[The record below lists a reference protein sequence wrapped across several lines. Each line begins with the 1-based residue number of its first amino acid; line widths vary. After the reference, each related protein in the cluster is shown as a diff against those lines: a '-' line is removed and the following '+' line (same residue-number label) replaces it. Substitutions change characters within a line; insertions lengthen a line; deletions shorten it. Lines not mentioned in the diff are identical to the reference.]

1 MMSDIVSSWK
11 LEQFVLQKCLPPIW
25 SPGSF
30 QGPDAYQQ
38 LCQQWE
44 SWSEENKKPKPTNKC
59 KKRAALQGLLMVGR
73 ELSRLLKE
81 ALDNVQTLEQAKEEL
96 KIQVDNLRAEVQGL
110 CGDSLRSAVEIS
122 RLENK
127 LGYEK
132 LKTEELKKEVGKWI
146 GETHDA
152 QSAVRAVLQDVQRD
166 RGTGPDHKVCHAK
179 IQELEAELGVSRG
192 IVAAIKGKRTMIGNG
207 EGEDSLDLHPPHY
220 DYEDDVWGANGPTRP
235 SPYAPL
241 REEVCQLQ
249 VGEVE
254 ASRDKKVPHDEPV
267 SHVPLQPIDTNKAVL
282 WFTPEQLKTVGKM
295 LGPLT
300 KETAI
305 NWLSRIQRLPKCQNG
320 NFVSDLIDIVRKSM
334 KPDDFASLPGDV
346 QMGNVQDIGDVLL
359 AVLKVFFPEV
369 NPLVLF
375 HQEKQNP
382 EERPD
387 AYVNRKKMLY
397 QMAGLPGSK
406 DSPLNFDRPEF
417 KEPLVVGLTPPLR
430 VIAGGDAAKKPLS
443 ELEQILNQ
451 NFELQKQAFP
461 GYMLGGKK
469 GKTMAMSFQ
478 NGGMRKMQGDNRKD
492 PDGKGGLGKENQQG
506 MRFQKSNSWRAELR
520 KRLIKYEKQ
529 EDIDGLP
536 DAELFQKLALHEA
549 KKHSSSHPIDPGS
562 KAQQ

>member
-1 MMSDIVSSWK
+1 MMTDIVSNWK
-11 LEQFVLQKCLPPIW
+11 LEQFVLQKCLPPVW
-25 SPGSF
+25 SPGAF
-30 QGPDAYQQ
+30 QGPEAYQQ

-44 SWSEENKKPKPTNKC
+44 SWSEETKKPKPTNKC

-73 ELSRLLKE
+73 ELSKLLKE
-81 ALDNVQTLEQAKEEL
+81 ALESVQTLEQAKGEL
-96 KIQVDNLRAEVQGL
+96 KMQVDNLQAEVQGL
-110 CGDSLRSAVEIS
+110 CGDSLRSAVEIT

-132 LKTEELKKEVGKWI
+132 LKSEELQKEVGKLI

-166 RGTGPDHKVCHAK
+166 RSTGPDHKVCHAK
-179 IQELEAELGVSRG
+179 IQELQAELGVSRG
-192 IVAAIKGKRTMIGNG
+192 IVAAIQGKRSRFGNG
-207 EGEDSLDLHPPHY
+207 EGEESLDPHPPHY

-241 REEVCQLQ
+241 REEMCQLQ
-249 VGEVE
+249 GGEVE
-254 ASRDKKVPHDEPV
+254 ASKTKKSPPDEPAG
-267 SHVPLQPIDTNKAVL
+267 HGPLQAIDTNRAVL
-282 WFTPEQLKTVGKM
+282 WFSPEQLKTLGKT

-300 KETAI
+300 KETAV
-305 NWLSRIQRLPKCQNG
+305 NWLSRAQWLPRCQSG
-320 NFVSDLIDIVRKSM
+320 NSVSDLIDVVRKCM
-334 KPDDFASLPGDV
+334 KADDFAALPGDV
-346 QMGNVQDIGDVLL
+346 QMGNVQDIRDIQS

-387 AYVNRKKMLY
+387 AYINRKKMLY
-397 QMAGLPGSK
+397 QMTGLPGSK
-406 DSPLNFDRPEF
+406 DTPLDFDRPEF

-430 VIAGGDAAKKPLS
+430 VIAGGDAARKPLL
-443 ELEQILNQ
+443 ELEQILTQ

-461 GYMLGGKK
+461 GYMVGGKK
-469 GKTMAMSFQ
+469 GKTSAMSFQ
-478 NGGMRKMQGDNRKD
+478 NAGVRKMQGDNRKD
-492 PDGKGGLGKENQQG
+492 PDGKGGSGKENKQG
-506 MRFQKSNSWRAELR
+506 LRFQKSNFWPAEMR

-529 EDIDGLP
+529 EDIDSLP
-536 DAELFQKLALHEA
+536 DGELLDKLLLHEA
-549 KKHSSSHPIDPGS
+549 KKHSSSNPIDPGS

>member
-1 MMSDIVSSWK
+1 MMSDIVSNWK
-11 LEQFVLQKCLPPIW
+11 LEQFVLQKCLPPVW

-44 SWSEENKKPKPTNKC
+44 SWSEESKKPKPTNKC

-73 ELSRLLKE
+73 ELSKLLKE
-81 ALDNVQTLEQAKEEL
+81 ALESEKTLKEANGELRRQA
-96 KIQVDNLRAEVQGL
+96 DNLQAEVQGL
-110 CGDSLRSAVEIS
+110 RGDSLRSAVEIN

-132 LKTEELKKEVGKWI
+132 MKSEELEKEVGKWK

-152 QSAVRAVLQDVQRD
+152 QSAMRAVLQNAQRD
-166 RGTGPDHKVCHAK
+166 KGTGPDHKVCHAK
-179 IQELEAELGVSRG
+179 IQELQAELGVSRG
-192 IVAAIKGKRTMIGNG
+192 IVAAIQSKRTRFGNS
-207 EGEDSLDLHPPHY
+207 EEEDSLDPHPPHY

-249 VGEVE
+249 GGDTE
-254 ASRDKKVPHDEPV
+254 ASKTKKSPSDEPA
-267 SHVPLQPIDTNKAVL
+267 HHGPLQAIDTNRAVL

-300 KETAI
+300 KDTAV
-305 NWLSRIQRLPKCQNG
+305 NWLSRAQRLPRCQTVNA
-320 NFVSDLIDIVRKSM
+320 VSDLIDVVRKCM
-334 KPDDFASLPGDV
+334 KPDDFAALPGDV
-346 QMGNVQDIGDVLL
+346 QMGNVQNIGDVQS

-375 HQEKQNP
+375 HQERQSP

-406 DSPLNFDRPEF
+406 DVPLDFDRPEF
-417 KEPLVVGLTPPLR
+417 KEPLVMGLTPPLR
-430 VIAGGDAAKKPLS
+430 VIAGGDAARKPLS
-443 ELEQILNQ
+443 ELEQILTQ

-461 GYMLGGKK
+461 GYMMGGKK
-469 GKTMAMSFQ
+469 GKLLAASFQ
-478 NGGMRKMQGDNRKD
+478 NAGMRKMQGDNRKD
-492 PDGKGGLGKENQQG
+492 PDSKGGAGKENQPG
-506 MRFQKSNSWRAELR
+506 LRFQKSNPWRAELR

-549 KKHSSSHPIDPGS
+549 KKHSSSNPIDPGS
-562 KAQQ
+562 KVQQ

>member
-1 MMSDIVSSWK
+1 MMSDIVSNWK
-11 LEQFVLQKCLPPIW
+11 LEQFVLQKCLPPVW
-25 SPGSF
+25 SPGAF
-30 QGPDAYQQ
+30 QGPEAYQQ

-44 SWSEENKKPKPTNKC
+44 SW
-59 KKRAALQGLLMVGR
+59 

-81 ALDNVQTLEQAKEEL
+81 ALDNVEKLEQAKGEL
-96 KIQVDNLRAEVQGL
+96 KMQVDNLRADVQGL

-122 RLENK
+122 RLENE
-127 LGYEK
+127 LGCEK
-132 LKTEELKKEVGKWI
+132 QKTVELEKEVGKWI
-146 GETHDA
+146 GETQDA

-166 RGTGPDHKVCHAK
+166 RGIGPDHKMCHAK
-179 IQELEAELGVSRG
+179 IQELQAELGVSRG
-192 IVAAIKGKRTMIGNG
+192 IVAAIQGKRSRFGTS
-207 EGEDSLDLHPPHY
+207 EGEDSLEPHPPHY
-220 DYEDDVWGANGPTRP
+220 DYEGDVWGANGPTRP

-241 REEVCQLQ
+241 REEVCQLKG
-249 VGEVE
+249 GEEE
-254 ASRDKKVPHDEPV
+254 ASKTKKSPPNEPA
-267 SHVPLQPIDTNKAVL
+267 SHGPLQAIDTNRAVL
-282 WFTPEQLKTVGKM
+282 WFTPEQLRTVGKM

-300 KETAI
+300 KETAV
-305 NWLSRIQRLPKCQNG
+305 NWLSRAQRLPRSQSG
-320 NFVSDLIDIVRKSM
+320 NVASDLIDLVRKCM
-334 KPDDFASLPGDV
+334 KPDDFAALPGDV
-346 QMGNVQDIGDVLL
+346 QMGNVQDIGEVQL

-406 DSPLNFDRPEF
+406 DSPLDFDRPEF
-417 KEPLVVGLTPPLR
+417 KEPPEFREPLVVGLTPPLR
-430 VIAGGDAAKKPLS
+430 VIAGGDAARKPLLG
-443 ELEQILNQ
+443 LEQILTQ

-469 GKTMAMSFQ
+469 GKNSAVFFQ
-478 NGGMRKMQGDNRKD
+478 NAGVRKMQGDNRKD
-492 PDGKGGLGKENQQG
+492 FDGKGGFGKENQQG
-506 MRFQKSNSWRAELR
+506 PRFQKSNSWRAELR

-536 DAELFQKLALHEA
+536 DTELFQKLALHEA
-549 KKHSSSHPIDPGS
+549 NKHSSSNPIDPGS

>member
-1 MMSDIVSSWK
+1 MSDIVSNWK
-11 LEQFVLQKCLPPIW
+11 LEQFVLQKCLPPVW
-25 SPGSF
+25 SPGAF
-30 QGPDAYQQ
+30 QGPGAYQQ

-44 SWSEENKKPKPTNKC
+44 SWSEEAKKPKPTNKC
-59 KKRAALQGLLMVGR
+59 KKRAALQGLLMVSR

-81 ALDNVQTLEQAKEEL
+81 ALDNVEKLEQAKEEL
-96 KIQVDNLRAEVQGL
+96 KTRVDNLQADVQGL

-122 RLENK
+122 RLENE
-127 LGYEK
+127 LGCEK
-132 LKTEELKKEVGKWI
+132 QKTVELEKEVGKWI
-146 GETHDA
+146 EETHDA

-166 RGTGPDHKVCHAK
+166 RGVGPNHKVCQAK
-179 IQELEAELGVSRG
+179 IQELQAELGVSRG
-192 IVAAIKGKRTMIGNG
+192 IVAAIQGKRSRFGTS
-207 EGEDSLDLHPPHY
+207 EGEDALEPHPPHY

-241 REEVCQLQ
+241 REEVCQLKA
-249 VGEVE
+249 GEEE
-254 ASRDKKVPHDEPV
+254 ASKTKKSPPEEPA
-267 SHVPLQPIDTNKAVL
+267 SHGPLQAIDTNRAVL
-282 WFTPEQLKTVGKM
+282 WVTPEQLRTVGKM

-300 KETAI
+300 KETAV
-305 NWLSRIQRLPKCQNG
+305 NWLSRAQRLPRSQSG
-320 NFVSDLIDIVRKSM
+320 NVASDLIDLVRKCM
-334 KPDDFASLPGDV
+334 KPDDFAVLPGDV
-346 QMGNVQDIGDVLL
+346 QMGNVQDIGEVQL

-406 DSPLNFDRPEF
+406 DSPLDFDRPEF

-430 VIAGGDAAKKPLS
+430 VIAGGDAARKPLL
-443 ELEQILNQ
+443 ELEQILTQ

-461 GYMLGGKK
+461 GYVLGGKK
-469 GKTMAMSFQ
+469 GKNSAVFFQ
-478 NGGMRKMQGDNRKD
+478 NAGVRKMQGDNRKD
-492 PDGKGGLGKENQQG
+492 FDGKCGFGKENHQG
-506 MRFQKSNSWRAELR
+506 PRFQKSNPWRAELR

-536 DAELFQKLALHEA
+536 DTELFRKLALHEA
-549 KKHSSSHPIDPGS
+549 NKHSSSNPIDPGS